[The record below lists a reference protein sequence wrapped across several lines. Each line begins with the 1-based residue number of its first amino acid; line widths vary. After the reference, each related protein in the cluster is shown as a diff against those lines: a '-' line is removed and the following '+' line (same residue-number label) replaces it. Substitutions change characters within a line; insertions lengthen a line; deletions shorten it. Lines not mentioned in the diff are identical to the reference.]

1 MNSREFEEGL
11 EYLVGE
17 TDETG
22 RLDKFVARA
31 FPQFSRTLIQRLIK
45 DGDLV
50 VDGKP
55 AKPSQPVLPGN
66 LIQIV
71 EIPLTEIDA
80 IPEDIPLSIVYEDS
94 DVVVVDKPSGMVVH
108 PAPGNFTGTLVNA
121 LLYHFRDLSGMGGAF
136 RPGIVHRIDKDTS
149 GLLMVA
155 KNDFAH
161 NILAAELKEKKTQRE
176 YVAIVEGVIKNNFGT
191 IDMPIGRDLRDRKKM
206 AVVQGGKP
214 AVTRFEVLERFP
226 AHTYVKCVLETGR
239 THQIRVHLASIG
251 HPVTGDPVYGKKA
264 GADPHGQFLHART
277 LGFTHPR
284 TGKELSFA
292 APLPGY
298 FEEKLSRLRQL

>member
-1 MNSREFEEGL
+1 MNNREFEEAL
-11 EYLVGE
+11 EVVVE
-17 TDETG
+17 QSDETC
-22 RLDKFVARA
+22 RLDKYVARA
-31 FPQFSRTLIQRLIK
+31 FPQLSRTLIQRLIK

-55 AKPSQPVLPGN
+55 AKPSQIVQPGN

-80 IPEDIPLSIVYEDS
+80 IPEDIPFSIVYEDS

-108 PAPGNFTGTLVNA
+108 PAPGNYTGTLVNA
-121 LLYHFRDLSGMGGAF
+121 LLFHFKDLSGAGGSF

-161 NILAAELKEKKTQRE
+161 NALSAELKEKKTQRE

-191 IDMPIGRDLRDRKKM
+191 IDAPIGRDVRDRKKM
-206 AVVQGGKP
+206 AVVPGGKP

-239 THQIRVHLASIG
+239 THQIRVHMASIG

-264 GADPHGQFLHART
+264 DADPHGQFLHART

-284 TGKELSFA
+284 TGEALSFFS
-292 APLPGY
+292 PLPAY
-298 FEEKLSRLRQL
+298 FEEKLSRLRQF